1 MADDPNQSRKGAP
14 NRLGSGPSW
23 LERQGQAYS
32 QQTAQE
38 RLERQRIDLANER
51 INAYSGALKAGY
63 SGEFRQD
70 MTDEI
75 DRETKMMNTLLPRA
89 TLRAETRRERYTNLA
104 GSNIR
109 REFSSSSVNGQV
121 ADYARSSAGQNM
133 AMSYMGKSY
142 NDLERQQSAYMNQ
155 IGDLGR
161 GSAALSERLY
171 NQDGSQNPRV
181 AWRIADKDR
190 QRQEIERNLG
200 GIHGAMSIQRSMGL
214 DPLSQNRDLF
224 GVGQKAAGMLS
235 SGALDNNQNA
245 KKAAED
251 LAAALEN
258 LKNTVGKTDEQI
270 EHMRADAKKSAD
282 DFQGASG
289 SGGGGN
295 KWGGRL
301 QAAGAIMGMAGEFG
315 REVFLNQTNTMTG
328 NRITAAS
335 LTNNLF
341 DRRRAALAG
350 DMTQLTALTSGA
362 MTGAQ
367 AEGDVN
373 KRSSKITDSLMSGGL
388 IAGGVAAMAA
398 GAGASATGVGAVAG
412 VPLMALGG
420 LAVAVGGVAKGINV
434 LRGADANAEK
444 LAEEQ
449 RQISLADQLAHVPGA
464 MRQRLY
470 DYGQGTR
477 AAALEAGG
485 TGDAFLSKTNDSFF
499 LHRLESAR
507 IGTDQF
513 TQMAQQGFAAQ
524 GSMFNSEQVFGAR
537 NMERAGM
544 GSMGTNMGRMGS
556 LAAAGSNNP
565 QAALA
570 SVMEAAFTKSLDS
583 SKALSM
589 MVDNTAAMAGASVG
603 ATRAGIDTTGA
614 SSRILMGMVNPD
626 MQNKEMA
633 TSRAMTAAGIMND
646 INSGTSTSFSD
657 MMGTA
662 SISRAGGVS
671 RQQGIIL
678 KKLGNETTEQ
688 LKIEMSRIEKLPP
701 GERAAA
707 EKKFAGNLTDNLGL
721 GEFINQKTGQVD
733 MGRLRGGLEQRS
745 MGIFRS
751 SSFMAGIDPNTPGYH
766 DLATG
771 KIGMKDLQTD
781 PKYAQLRNKVGQAAA
796 LAPGGGLTSGEALSR
811 GEAGAISAE
820 AAGKAA
826 GIMSGTGPISDV
838 KKNLDDMAT
847 VQFAEMSKEA
857 KLAAEQLGGVTEAF
871 KAMTEASK
879 ALADKVGSKNSDA
892 VMGASAEA
900 AKSFEMG
907 ASTFTTSVDKFG
919 VILNDFARGVG
930 VRVPEMQKR
939 SAGN

>member
-1 MADDPNQSRKGAP
+1 MADDPNQSSRGAP
-14 NRLGSGPSW
+14 NRLGGAPSW

-32 QQTAQE
+32 QQTASS
-38 RLERQRIDLANER
+38 RLERQRIALANDR
-51 INAYSGALKAGY
+51 ISSYNDALQAGIPQ
-63 SGEFRQD
+63 EFHDQLK
-70 MTDEI
+70 EGI
-75 DRETKMMNTLLPRA
+75 SHESKMMNTLLPRA
-89 TLRAETRRERYTNLA
+89 ELRAETRRERFTNLA

-121 ADYARSSAGQNM
+121 SDYARSSSGQNA
-133 AMSYMGKSY
+133 AMGYMGSSY
-142 NDLERQQSAYMNQ
+142 SSLERQQSAQMNQ
-155 IGDLGR
+155 IADLGR
-161 GSAALSERLY
+161 GSASLSERLY
-171 NQDGSQNPRV
+171 NPDGTQNAKI

-200 GIHGAMSIQRSMGL
+200 GITGAMAIQRSMGL
-214 DPLSQNRDLF
+214 DPMSQNRDLF

-235 SGALDNNQNA
+235 SGALNNNDGA

-270 EHMRADAKKSAD
+270 EQMRADAKKSAD

-328 NRITAAS
+328 NRTTAAS

-350 DMTQLTALTSGA
+350 DMTQLTALTSGTMA
-362 MTGAQ
+362 GAQ
-367 AEGDVN
+367 AEGAIN
-373 KRSSKITDSLMSGGL
+373 KRTSQWTDGLMSGGL
-388 IAGGVAAMAA
+388 IAGGLATMAA

-412 VPLMALGG
+412 IPLMALGG
-420 LAVAVGGVAKGINV
+420 LAAAAGGIAKGINV
-434 LRGADANAEK
+434 MRGADSNAEK

-449 RQISLADQLAHVPGA
+449 RQIQLADQLAHVPGA

-470 DYGQGTR
+470 DYGQGLR
-477 AAALEAGG
+477 GASLEAGG
-485 TGDAFLSKTNDSFF
+485 AGDAFLTNSTSSAFMG
-499 LHRLESAR
+499 RLQNAR

-513 TQMAQQGFAAQ
+513 SQFAAQ
-524 GSMFNSEQVFGAR
+524 GFGQQGSVFSSDQVFGAR

-544 GSMGTNMGRMGS
+544 GSMSTNMSRMGS

-589 MVDNTAAMAGASVG
+589 MVDNTAAMAGASIG
-603 ATRAGIDTTGA
+603 ATRSGLDTTAA
-614 SSRILMGMVNPD
+614 SSRILSGMVNPD

-633 TSRAMTAAGIMND
+633 TQRAMTAAGIMND

-662 SISRAGGVS
+662 AISRAGGVS
-671 RQQGIIL
+671 RTQGIAL
-678 KKLGNETTEQ
+678 KGLDDSTAAQ
-688 LKIEMSRIEKLPP
+688 LKLEMSRIEKLPP
-701 GERAAA
+701 GEKAAA
-707 EKKFAGNLTDNLGL
+707 GKKFSNNLIDNMGL
-721 GEFINQKTGQVD
+721 GGFINPKSGEAD
-733 MGRLRGGLEQRS
+733 FGRLRAGLDQRA
-745 MGIFRS
+745 MGVFRS
-751 SSFMAGIDPNTPGYH
+751 GTSMADLDKSMPGY
-766 DLATG
+766 DELASG
-771 KIGMKDLQTD
+771 KIGMKELQSD
-781 PKYAQLRNKVGQAAA
+781 PKYGTLRVKVGEAAR
-796 LAPGGGLTSGEALSR
+796 LQGLTTQEFLSR
-811 GEAGAISAE
+811 GQAGDISTAGAAKAAGAI
-820 AAGKAA
+820 G
-826 GIMSGTGPISDV
+826 GTGAVSET
-838 KKNLDDMAT
+838 KKTLDDLAT
-847 VQFAEMSKEA
+847 VQFAEMTKEA
-857 KLAAEQLGGVTEAF
+857 AAAAQQLGGVVEAL
-871 KAMTEASK
+871 KAMNEASA
-879 ALADKVGSKNSDA
+879 ALAGKVTGGNAES

-907 ASTFTTSVDKFG
+907 AGTFTTGVENFG
-919 VILNDFARGVG
+919 KILNTFASSIG
-930 VRVPEMQKR
+930 VRVPEASQKK
-939 SAGN
+939 